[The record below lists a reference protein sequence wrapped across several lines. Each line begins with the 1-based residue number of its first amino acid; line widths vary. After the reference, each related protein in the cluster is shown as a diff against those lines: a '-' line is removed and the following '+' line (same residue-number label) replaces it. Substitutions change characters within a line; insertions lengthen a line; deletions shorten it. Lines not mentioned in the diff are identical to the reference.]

1 MDKEMN
7 IPDIMKITAR
17 ELREFLS
24 KLPVIAVG
32 TQAKNSQKIE
42 GVKDGFYHY
51 KITKERGVKS
61 NEFCVYVLSVSGS
74 SENRQALIAKLI
86 ELLGFPISEFK
97 VPGFPNTD
105 YVYWDAKKVDTEAV
119 F

>member
-7 IPDIMKITAR
+7 IPDIMKITIR
-17 ELREFLS
+17 ELREHLS
-24 KLPVIAVG
+24 KLPVIMVG
-32 TQAKNSQKIE
+32 TQAKNNQKIE
-42 GVKDGFYHY
+42 GVKDGYHY
-51 KITKERGVKS
+51 KITKERSVKS
-61 NEFCVYVLSVSGS
+61 NKFCVYVLSVSGS
-74 SENRQALIAKLI
+74 SENRQALIAKLV